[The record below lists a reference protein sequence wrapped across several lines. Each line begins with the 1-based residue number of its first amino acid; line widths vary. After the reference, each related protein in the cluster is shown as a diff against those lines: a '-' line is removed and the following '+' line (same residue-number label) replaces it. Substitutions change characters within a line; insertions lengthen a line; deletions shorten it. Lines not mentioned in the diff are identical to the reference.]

1 LVFLA
6 AADIIIIRHDDV
18 ELIVYN
24 EAQLC
29 CFCCSC
35 SIRHA
40 KSVQTHKVK
49 GGKKKKREKDNEILF
64 FSFFFVV
71 GRYVPGLLSMRNI
84 SLIRAAPGFSFY
96 QMDGRRNIGTEL
108 DPIR

>member
-1 LVFLA
+1 LVLA

-49 GGKKKKREKDNEILF
+49 GGKKKEKKITRYFF

-71 GRYVPGLLSMRNI
+71 GRYVPELLSMRNI

>member
-1 LVFLA
+1 LVLA

-29 CFCCSC
+29 CFCCLLDPACEIS
-35 SIRHA
+35 SNTQSQR
-40 KSVQTHKVK
+40 
-49 GGKKKKREKDNEILF
+49 GKKEKREKDNEILF

-84 SLIRAAPGFSFY
+84 SLIRAAPDFFFY